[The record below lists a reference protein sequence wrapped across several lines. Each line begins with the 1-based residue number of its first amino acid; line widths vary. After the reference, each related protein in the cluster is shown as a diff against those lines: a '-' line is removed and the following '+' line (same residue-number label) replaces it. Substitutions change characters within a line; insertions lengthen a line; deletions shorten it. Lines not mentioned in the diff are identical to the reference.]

1 VLKEAEAVRVI
12 RPSLP
17 DIDMEAVVA
26 QTAFKGS
33 RDRRINKITILIR
46 DLLGYVILPPLGWDV
61 GRLGLIS
68 VG

>member
-33 RDRRINKITILIR
+33 RDRRINKLIILIR
-46 DLLGYVILPPLGWDV
+46 ELFTY
-61 GRLGLIS
+61 GRMLSFG
-68 VG
+68 